1 MLFGILPYISLQIYA
16 VTESI
21 QVLTRQVPPDL
32 LALFFCMVVTVF
44 AILFGARHLTPREKH
59 KGLVAAIAFESAV
72 KLVALLVAGGFAI
85 THAFGGWNAMQQ
97 WIASNPEHLN
107 DLYAK
112 TDTTL
117 WSSLLLLSF
126 SAAFLLPRQ
135 YHMTFVENERPESL
149 KTAYWLFP
157 FYLLLLNLPIIPI
170 LFAGKHLSL
179 NTSPDFYVMIVTTLA
194 LSYMCLNHLFLPASI
209 SVSRPESNF
218 YGRILWSKRIII
230 AAIIASGYLF
240 YLVIELNQGLAG
252 LGLISFV
259 AAAQLLP
266 GVLGLLFWNRG
277 TQTGFL
283 AGLTGGA
290 VVWFAL
296 LIVPLLLGNAEP
308 ESMNRLMHRLGFGD
322 VDVWSVS
329 SFCSLAVN
337 SLLYIVGSLLTQRTS
352 TEIEAANICTGR
364 QSQTL
369 PLVATLGSPAE
380 YVSHLE
386 RLLGVS
392 AADTEVSKALE
403 ETQIDFDDTR
413 PTSLLR
419 FQDRLE
425 RNLSGLLGP
434 TVARLALRSS
444 GPLDKPAEIALAES
458 LRYTEQRL
466 ERSREQMQGMTKEL
480 DDLRRYLRSVLRE
493 LPLGVCTIDPNGDVL
508 IWNDALQAISGID
521 ENRACSGRLDD
532 LPEPWSQLLLEFSES
547 SDNHRFRQHIDLQR
561 ERATFNFHKADV
573 AYPALSDQSSFG
585 QVILVEDR
593 TSLDTLE
600 TELAHSE
607 RLASIGRLSAGVA
620 HEIGNPLTGIASIAQ
635 NLDYDRDSDA
645 VSESAGDIL
654 DQVDRINGI
663 VKSLLAFS
671 RSDVSLG
678 SDRNT
683 LDLRDCIREAIRLVR
698 LDEQAKNIQFIE
710 DFDKPLPVNVN
721 AQQLVQVFVN
731 LVQNACYASPQQ
743 QPITLQG
750 EIIENQVLVRVMDR
764 GTGIDAADQAH
775 IFEPFFTTKPVGDGT
790 GLGLPLVYSILTQ
803 HSGKISVNTDHSEG
817 TCFELSLPLS
827 DEAID
832 ENALSSGHALARH
845 SIFNSQS

>member
-1 MLFGILPYISLQIYA
+1 M
-16 VTESI
+16 
-21 QVLTRQVPPDL
+21 
-32 LALFFCMVVTVF
+32 
-44 AILFGARHLTPREKH
+44 
-59 KGLVAAIAFESAV
+59 
-72 KLVALLVAGGFAI
+72 
-85 THAFGGWNAMQQ
+85 
-97 WIASNPEHLN
+97 
-107 DLYAK
+107 
-112 TDTTL
+112 
-117 WSSLLLLSF
+117 
-126 SAAFLLPRQ
+126 
-135 YHMTFVENERPESL
+135 
-149 KTAYWLFP
+149 
-157 FYLLLLNLPIIPI
+157 
-170 LFAGKHLSL
+170 
-179 NTSPDFYVMIVTTLA
+179 A

-369 PLVATLGSPAE
+369 PLVA
-380 YVSHLE
+380 
-386 RLLGVS
+386 
-392 AADTEVSKALE
+392 ALE